1 MKRNKKNPFVCYC
14 MEVKYK
20 TILKAIAKGAKTPEE
35 ITDMT
40 KAGIS
45 CGMCIET
52 IEEILEKEL
61 SK

>member
-1 MKRNKKNPFVCYC
+1 

>member
-1 MKRNKKNPFVCYC
+1 

-20 TILKAIAKGAKTPEE
+20 TILKAIKKGAKTPEE
-35 ITDMT
+35 IADMT